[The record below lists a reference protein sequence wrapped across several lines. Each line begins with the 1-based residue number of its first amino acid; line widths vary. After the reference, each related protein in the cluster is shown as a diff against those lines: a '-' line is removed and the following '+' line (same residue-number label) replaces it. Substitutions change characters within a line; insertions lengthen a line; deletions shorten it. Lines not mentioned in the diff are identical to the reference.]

1 MKTGDILLEG
11 RALSLGYGQT
21 PVLERID
28 FTVRAGEFWFM
39 VGPNGSGK
47 STLLK
52 ALIGMLT
59 PEHGEIRLDPILLNR
74 AQIGFVPQSCHFNPS
89 LPTTI
94 REFVLLGLV
103 GVKTDRKEAAE
114 RLGWALDAVDLQGME
129 RCDYW
134 SLSDGQRQRALVA
147 RALVRYPSLLI
158 MDEPA
163 GGLDMAVETKLMEY
177 LGRLNQEEG
186 ITIVCV
192 SHDLETAVR
201 YGTQVGLVSQ
211 RGIQTG
217 RPLEVLTPDNLKRV
231 YGLPLDLVNGDNRL
245 CLSAQALRDIS

>member
-1 MKTGDILLEG
+1 MKIGDILLEG

-28 FTVRAGEFWFM
+28 FTVRAGEFWFI

-52 ALIGMLT
+52 ALIGVLT
-59 PEHGEIRLDPILLNR
+59 PEHGEIRLDPIVLDR
-74 AQIGFVPQSCHFNPS
+74 AQLGFVPQSCRFNPS

-103 GVKTDRKEAAE
+103 GIKTDRKEAAE
-114 RLGWALDAVDLQGME
+114 RLVWALDAVDLQGME
-129 RCDYW
+129 RRDYW
-134 SLSDGQRQRALVA
+134 SLSDGERQRALVA

-158 MDEPA
+158 MDEPT

-201 YGTQVGLVSQ
+201 YGTRVGLVSQ

-231 YGLPLDLVNGDNRL
+231 YGLSLDLANGDNRL
-245 CLSAQALRDIS
+245 SAQVLGSIS

>member
-28 FTVRAGEFWFM
+28 FTVRAGEFWFI

-52 ALIGMLT
+52 ALIGVLT
-59 PEHGEIRLDPILLNR
+59 PEHGEIRLDPIVLDRTQL
-74 AQIGFVPQSCHFNPS
+74 GFVPQGCRFNPS

-94 REFVLLGLV
+94 CEFVLLGLV
-103 GVKTDRKEAAE
+103 GIKTDRKETAE
-114 RLGWALDAVDLQGME
+114 RLVWALDAVDLQGME
-129 RCDYW
+129 RRDYW
-134 SLSDGQRQRALVA
+134 SLSDGERQRTLVA

-158 MDEPA
+158 MDEPT

-231 YGLPLDLVNGDNRL
+231 YGLSLDLANGDNRL
-245 CLSAQALRDIS
+245 SAQVFGSIS